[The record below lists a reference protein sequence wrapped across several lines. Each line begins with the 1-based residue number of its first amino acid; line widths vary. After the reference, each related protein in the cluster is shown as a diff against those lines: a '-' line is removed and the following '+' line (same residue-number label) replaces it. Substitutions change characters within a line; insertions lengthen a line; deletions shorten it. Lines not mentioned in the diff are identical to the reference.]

1 VSIDTVIPQLQ
12 DEAHH
17 LTVGELATLSGIPDD
32 ERTRFLD
39 VWRSLSVQR
48 RRNVI
53 DWLSDLAEDNV
64 ELDFARVFMIG
75 LFDDDVQVRADS
87 IQALWE
93 YEGEDLPPVL
103 LRLLADSEA
112 MVRSEAALGLGR
124 ILLRAEL
131 DDDENERTVEI
142 ERALR
147 TVLHDYA
154 ELSEVRGRALEAVGV
169 RGHEWVRDEIDEAY
183 SSGDRRMQISA
194 VHAMGRNAD
203 LDWLPTVIE
212 EMHSDDGEMR
222 YEAAVAA
229 GSIAD
234 EEAIADLTALIQDE
248 DSEVQEA
255 AIAALGQIGG
265 AAAREVLRA
274 IASESQDERVL
285 EVVSDALQ
293 EADFVED
300 PLGIT
305 VNLQRSVDE
314 DTGEQ
319 DWEAED
325 YEPQEDRD

>member
-1 VSIDTVIPQLQ
+1 
-12 DEAHH
+12 
-17 LTVGELATLSGIPDD
+17 
-32 ERTRFLD
+32 
-39 VWRSLSVQR
+39 
-48 RRNVI
+48 
-53 DWLSDLAEDNV
+53 
-64 ELDFARVFMIG
+64 
-75 LFDDDVQVRADS
+75 
-87 IQALWE
+87 
-93 YEGEDLPPVL
+93 
-103 LRLLADSEA
+103 

-124 ILLRAEL
+124 ILLRSEL
-131 DDDENERTVEI
+131 DGDESERTAEI
-142 ERALR
+142 ERALKA
-147 TVLHDYA
+147 VLHDLA

-169 RGHEWVRDEIDEAY
+169 RGHEWVRDEIEEAY

-203 LDWLPTVIE
+203 VDWLPTVVE

-234 EEAIADLTALIQDE
+234 EEAIADLAQLVQDE

-265 AAAREVLRA
+265 EAAREILQA
-274 IASESQDERVL
+274 IAAENTDERVL
-285 EVVSDALQ
+285 EVVTDALA

-314 DTGEQ
+314 DTAEQ

-325 YEPQEDRD
+325 YEPQEDRE